1 MGRDD
6 FSRGES
12 GRGGGGGSLNII
24 VMWGG
29 GGVNL
34 CLMREGM
41 T

>member
-1 MGRDD
+1 MGRDV

-12 GRGGGGGSLNII
+12 GRDGGGSLNII
-24 VMWGG
+24 IMWG

>member
-24 VMWGG
+24 IMG